1 MKSQKKIAVLCNY
14 TLDADRVGGMDYFFW
29 KFDEICKANHISIDW
44 FFPNKLAHG
53 GYKNLTIYAS
63 NQVNVENYF
72 VKNSLQNTIK
82 YSYIITHFVELCT
95 HVFKEIKQKSNAKI
109 ICVDHNPRPIN
120 GYNFKKKIN
129 KKVKGVLYAKYIDL
143 FVGVSKYTSNE
154 IFKDFGFFLKSK
166 TITIYNGV
174 VIDEILVRKERNF
187 QNPTFLVA
195 SHLRESKGIQ
205 DLIAAINLL
214 PKELKTKIKVD
225 VYGDGPY
232 KAALLGLIEKYELE
246 SHITF
251 KGSVANLNSVYYL
264 YDYMLQPTHM
274 ECFSLSIL
282 ESLAANVPVVT
293 TNVGGNEE
301 AIHHAK
307 NGFIFEAGNI
317 EELCTIL
324 EKILMAETKITETT
338 RSLIETSF
346 SLNEMVKNH
355 FKLIS

>member
-14 TLDADRVGGMDYFFW
+14 TLDVDRVGGMDYFFW
-29 KFDEICKANHISIDW
+29 NFDEICKANNISIDW

-72 VKNSLQNTIK
+72 VKNSSLNK
-82 YSYIITHFVELCT
+82 SEYSYIITHFVELCT
-95 HVFKEIKQKSNAKI
+95 YVFKEIKQKSHAKI
-109 ICVDHNPRPIN
+109 ICVDHNPRPIK
-120 GYNFKKKIN
+120 GYSFKKKIT
-129 KKVKGVLYAKYIDL
+129 KKIKGFLYAKYIDL
-143 FVGVSKYTSNE
+143 FVGVSNYTSNE
-154 IFKDFGFFLKSK
+154 IFKDFGTHLKSK
-166 TITIYNGV
+166 TITIHNGV

-195 SHLRESKGIQ
+195 SHLRASKGIQ

-214 PKELKTKIKVD
+214 PKYLKTKIKVD

-232 KAALLGLIEKYELE
+232 KATLLGLIEKYGLKPN
-246 SHITF
+246 ITF
-251 KGSVANLNSVYYL
+251 KGNVANLNNIYYL

-301 AIHHAK
+301 VIQHK
-307 NGFIFEAGNI
+307 ENGFIFDAGNI
-317 EELCTIL
+317 KEFCTIL
-324 EKILMAETKITETT
+324 ENILTAEIKITAAT
-338 RSLIETSF
+338 RNLIETSF

-355 FKLIS
+355 FKLVS